1 MNEVESRRGNRE
13 QREKGN
19 VGVDLSFTATLP
31 PLLQSLEG
39 QLPISGDKEA
49 DRLEDSSMR
58 IWSSEERKGAQGC
71 NPDAHRTPVVF
82 DESEAVSV
90 WLCVSVCVL
99 RQKKKVQDY
108 FRMQS
113 PLAVYTATNPQRT
126 TTIAKGRDKALE
138 ATRRRK
144 RRRYSSSRSLLSGS
158 ANKHYI
164 IQCTEHT
171 QPVFHFEES

>member
-90 WLCVSVCVL
+90 WLCVSVCVC
-99 RQKKKVQDY
+99 
-108 FRMQS
+108 S
-113 PLAVYTATNPQRT
+113 
-126 TTIAKGRDKALE
+126 G
-138 ATRRRK
+138 RK
-144 RRRYSSSRSLLSGS
+144 RRCKTIFECSRHL
-158 ANKHYI
+158 
-164 IQCTEHT
+164 QCTLQQILKERPRLRRGGTRHWRLRGEGK
-171 QPVFHFEES
+171 EEDTRAVGAC